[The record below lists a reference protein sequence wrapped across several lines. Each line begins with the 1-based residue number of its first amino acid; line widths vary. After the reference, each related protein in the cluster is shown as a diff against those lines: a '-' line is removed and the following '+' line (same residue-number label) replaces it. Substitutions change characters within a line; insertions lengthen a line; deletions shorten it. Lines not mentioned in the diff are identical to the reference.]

1 MALRN
6 KLALARNNITHV
18 VTVLRDR
25 LADQQYVDSLENLH
39 VPVDDVDDE
48 DLLQYFPS
56 TNSFIK
62 SGLESGG
69 GVLVHW

>member
-25 LADQQYVDSLENLH
+25 LADQQHVDSLENLH